1 MARIIVWYLSGL
13 DDEMSSQIAEEGKG
27 WIMSSPRLKGDL
39 ALVWI
44 D

>member
-1 MARIIVWYLSGL
+1 MMK
-13 DDEMSSQIAEEGKG
+13 EFQIAEEGKG
-27 WIMSSPRLKGDL
+27 SIMPPPRPGGDL